1 MDSELEQHFLDKEKY
16 SDNQIEELREKQY
29 YVYRGYLNDFRHLF
43 DNHIDDVEFE
53 TIFEKLMNGFLQYRL
68 LDMVN
73 TKRYLFN
80 SFKPFVDKEGNIK
93 DEHIGIDFS
102 TGTFCSQS
110 LTHEDEYETDTE
122 NIKWFS

>member
-1 MDSELEQHFLDKEKY
+1 MDTELEQHYLNKQKY
-16 SDNQIEELREKQY
+16 SDKQIEELREKQY
-29 YVYRGYLNDFRHLF
+29 YVYRGYLNDFRHLL
-43 DNHIDDVEFE
+43 DNQIDDVEFE

-93 DEHIGIDFS
+93 DEHIDFS
-102 TGTFCSQS
+102 SETYCSSS
-110 LTHEDEYETDTE
+110 LKHDENEYETDTE
-122 NIKWFS
+122 NID

>member
-1 MDSELEQHFLDKEKY
+1 MDTELEQHYLNTEKY
-16 SDNQIEELREKQY
+16 SDEEIEELREKQY

-43 DNHIDDVEFE
+43 HNKIDDVEFE

-80 SFKPFVDKEGNIK
+80 SFKPYLDKEGNIK
-93 DEHIGIDFS
+93 DEHMDFS
-102 TGTFCSQS
+102 SETYCSSS
-110 LTHEDEYETDTE
+110 LSHDENEYETDTE
-122 NIKWFS
+122 NID

>member
-1 MDSELEQHFLDKEKY
+1 MDTELEQHYLNKQKY
-16 SDNQIEELREKQY
+16 SNKQIEELREKQY
-29 YVYRGYLNDFRHLF
+29 YVYRRYLNDFRHLF
-43 DNHIDDVEFE
+43 GHQIDDVEFE

-73 TKRYLFN
+73 TKRYFHN

-93 DEHIGIDFS
+93 DENTGIDFS

-110 LTHEDEYETDTE
+110 LTHEDEYETDTK
-122 NIKWFS
+122 NIK